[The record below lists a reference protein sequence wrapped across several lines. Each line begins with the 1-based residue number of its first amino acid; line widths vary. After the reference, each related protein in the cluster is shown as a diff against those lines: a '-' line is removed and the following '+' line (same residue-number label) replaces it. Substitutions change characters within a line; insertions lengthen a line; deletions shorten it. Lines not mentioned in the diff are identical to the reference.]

1 MLTIT
6 TDNDYTGGTN
16 VEGGTLMVTGTLE
29 SDVAVSQGAELQLG
43 GGHEVSVTAASGS
56 ETATLTGVSWSN
68 GTLSG
73 SDAETRGMLSGAH
86 LHLAKDAVVTLENL
100 ELDATTRIT
109 DDPTTLLLKD
119 VVSQQ
124 EAGGSL
130 SEVGQDLLYVGT
142 VLKENGSGTLL
153 EPEEQ
158 ATVTELVSSTFD
170 SVFLSG
176 TLLTLELQGYELTD
190 FGFVDYIS
198 LTFNGGTAD
207 ATIDEALR
215 VLLTLD
221 GEHYAEA
228 YHLQGDATKVYFR
241 TADAGAV
248 PETSSATLSLLALAA
263 LVARRRRRK

>member
-16 VEGGTLMVTGTLE
+16 VEGGTLIITGTLE
-29 SDVAVSQGAELQLG
+29 SDVRVSQGAGLQLS

-100 ELDATTRIT
+100 ELDATMRIT

-124 EAGGSL
+124 EEGGSL

-158 ATVTELVSSTFD
+158 ATVTELVSSTCPPLRFR
-170 SVFLSG
+170 FWPWPLSSPVG
-176 TLLTLELQGYELTD
+176 EDGSEASEQGESSD
-190 FGFVDYIS
+190 D
-198 LTFNGGTAD
+198 
-207 ATIDEALR
+207 
-215 VLLTLD
+215 
-221 GEHYAEA
+221 
-228 YHLQGDATKVYFR
+228 
-241 TADAGAV
+241 
-248 PETSSATLSLLALAA
+248 TSELSLGAPRALSRKIASDLA
-263 LVARRRRRK
+263 